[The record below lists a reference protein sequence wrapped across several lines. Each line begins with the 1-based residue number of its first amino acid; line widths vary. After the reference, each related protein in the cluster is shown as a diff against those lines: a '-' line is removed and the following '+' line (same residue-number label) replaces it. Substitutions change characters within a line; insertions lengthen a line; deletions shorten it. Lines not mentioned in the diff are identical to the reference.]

1 MQIVNRANLSADALT
16 ALAAAL
22 PHVATLLELVPW
34 AHAQAVEVIRAV
46 TQDEFTH
53 DLVLRWRGGLYLVY
67 GAT

>member
-16 ALAAAL
+16 ALTAAL
-22 PHVATLLELVPW
+22 PRVATLLELVPW
-34 AHAQAVEVIRAV
+34 AHAHSVEMIRAV

-53 DLVLRWRGGLYLVY
+53 DLVLRWRDELYLVY

>member
-16 ALAAAL
+16 TLTAAL
-22 PHVATLLELVPW
+22 PRVATLLELIPW
-34 AHAQAVEVIRAV
+34 ADAHSFEMVRAV

-53 DLVLRWRGGLYLVY
+53 DLVFRWRDELYLVY